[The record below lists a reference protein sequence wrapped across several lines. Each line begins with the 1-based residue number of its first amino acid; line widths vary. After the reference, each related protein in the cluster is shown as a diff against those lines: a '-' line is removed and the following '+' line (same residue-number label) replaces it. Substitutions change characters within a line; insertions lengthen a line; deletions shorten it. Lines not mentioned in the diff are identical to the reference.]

1 LTLHLTKL
9 QKQLCNALQ
18 NGLPIC
24 ARPFAEIA
32 KDLNTSEE
40 EVLQQTRKLK
50 SAGIIRRIGA
60 ILNYRALGIKST
72 LVAAHVPQKNLQ
84 EVVKSVN
91 SLEGVSHNY
100 LRTHYYN
107 LWFTLQ
113 AQTAEQINSVLAGLS
128 GRFGIDFHSLPVQ
141 RIFKLDVRFDIES
154 DSETLLQDVEEV
166 PPCFL
171 AKARRG
177 VELDENQKSILS
189 KLQDDLDV
197 TAEPF
202 AFLCSQ
208 VLGAADV
215 VRIITQLS
223 DKGVIRRV
231 AGVVDHRKLG
241 FTGNV
246 LFAGEVPQNRVIEM
260 GKKLARLRIVTHCY
274 ERKTFEGWPYN
285 LFAMMH
291 GRSIDRIQRVINKFT
306 EAEGISSFQLL
317 PTAAELKKQPVKHK
331 FY

>member
-1 LTLHLTKL
+1 MTLRLTKL
-9 QKQLCNALQ
+9 QKRLCNALQ
-18 NGLPIC
+18 KGLPIC
-24 ARPFAEIA
+24 PRPFAEIA

-40 EVLQQTRKLK
+40 YVLEQTRKLK

-60 ILNYRALGIKST
+60 ILNYRALGMTST
-72 LVAAHVPQKNLQ
+72 LIASHIPQEDLQ
-84 EVVKSVN
+84 EVAEAVS
-91 SLEGVSHNY
+91 SLENVSHNY

-166 PPCFL
+166 PKS
-171 AKARRG
+171 KA
-177 VELDENQKSILS
+177 VKLDENQKSILS
-189 KLQDDLDV
+189 KLQDDMDI

-246 LFAGEVPQNRVIEM
+246 LFAGEVPQNRVIEV

-291 GRSIDRIQRVINKFT
+291 GKSIDRIQRVINKFT